1 MRNETTLIVENR
13 KPLRTS
19 IHQDLEN
26 RDFRA
31 ASAGDVRTAR
41 RLIREL
47 RDELDVV
54 VLDMDLEDPE
64 FPDKIGTDIGLEL
77 LELKP
82 KRPPEFLIFSGF
94 SKIEYYLPTLKLGAA
109 AYLHKQ
115 ECSPEELIR
124 HIRALKLR
132 RALNLDRPY
141 VQNQISRIIE
151 TSRSTVEVIA
161 RVCRELLEEPLSAFL
176 GAPFTFLIKEKSGSH
191 CCGGNAALPS
201 VFDPTYDTIQALAF
215 AEVRSGEPFILDANK
230 VPNRNAS
237 PLATAANWQRK
248 SHNAAAIS

>member
-64 FPDKIGTDIGLEL
+64 FPTK
-77 LELKP
+77 
-82 KRPPEFLIFSGF
+82 SV
-94 SKIEYYLPTLKLGAA
+94 S
-109 AYLHKQ
+109 
-115 ECSPEELIR
+115 
-124 HIRALKLR
+124 
-132 RALNLDRPY
+132 
-141 VQNQISRIIE
+141 IS
-151 TSRSTVEVIA
+151 
-161 RVCRELLEEPLSAFL
+161 
-176 GAPFTFLIKEKSGSH
+176 
-191 CCGGNAALPS
+191 
-201 VFDPTYDTIQALAF
+201 
-215 AEVRSGEPFILDANK
+215 
-230 VPNRNAS
+230 AS
-237 PLATAANWQRK
+237 NCW
-248 SHNAAAIS
+248 N